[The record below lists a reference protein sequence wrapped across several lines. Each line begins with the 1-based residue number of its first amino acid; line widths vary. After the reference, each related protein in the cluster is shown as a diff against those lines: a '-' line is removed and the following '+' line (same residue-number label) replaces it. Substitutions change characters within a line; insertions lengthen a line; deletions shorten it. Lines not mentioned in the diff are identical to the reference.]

1 MRNLEKL
8 NKQRAELQQML
19 LSGDADKEENKEY
32 IRQMQAQMAEK
43 EKKLAALIDELTKKS
58 TLNED

>member
-1 MRNLEKL
+1 
-8 NKQRAELQQML
+8 ML